1 MMDNFKNIENFGID
15 LKLET
20 EEAEMFY
27 CETLRQWFMDDKDYV
42 TISVTDRE
50 FELEKDGELIGVV
63 YIFDSVLRLKPIQD
77 DPIEA
82 LIDILEFVAK
92 HHKPTINTYNYL
104 NENEEVSNDILRFM
118 SEYVKTDEEKE
129 LEAESEEALVD
140 EEEDSDD
147 WEWI

>member
-1 MMDNFKNIENFGID
+1 MDNFTNIENFGID

-20 EEAEMFY
+20 DEAEMFY
-27 CETLRQWFMDDKDYV
+27 CETLRQWFMDEKDYV

-50 FELEKDGELIGVV
+50 FEIEKNGELIGVV

-92 HHKPTINTYNYL
+92 HHKTTINTYNYL

-118 SEYVKTDEEKE
+118 SEYVKSDKE
-129 LEAESEEALVD
+129 VEAESEEASV

>member
-1 MMDNFKNIENFGID
+1 MMDNFTNIENFGID

-27 CETLRQWFMDDKDYV
+27 CETLRQWFMDEKEYV

-50 FELEKDGELIGVV
+50 FGLEKDGELIGVV

-92 HHKPTINTYNYL
+92 CHKTTINTYNYL
-104 NENEEVSNDILRFM
+104 TENEEVSNDILKFM
-118 SEYVKTDEEKE
+118 SDYVKSDKE
-129 LEAESEEALVD
+129 AEAESEEASI

>member
-1 MMDNFKNIENFGID
+1 MLDNLKNIENFGID

-20 EEAEMFY
+20 EDAEIFY
-27 CETLRQWFMDDKDYV
+27 CETLRQWFMDEKEYV

-50 FELEKDGELIGVV
+50 FEIEKEGELIGVV

-77 DPIEA
+77 DPYEA
-82 LIDILEFVAK
+82 LIDILEFVAH
-92 HHKPTINTYNYL
+92 HHKTTINVYNYL

-118 SEYVKTDEEKE
+118 SDYVKSDEEEE
-129 LEAESEEALVD
+129 LEAESKEASVE

>member
-1 MMDNFKNIENFGID
+1 MMDNFTNIENFGID
-15 LKLET
+15 LKLEN

-50 FELEKDGELIGVV
+50 IELEKNGELIGVV

-92 HHKPTINTYNYL
+92 HHKTTINTYNYL
-104 NENEEVSNDILRFM
+104 NENEEISRDILDFM
-118 SEYVKTDEEKE
+118 SEYVKSDEKV
-129 LEAESEEALVD
+129 EAESEEASV
-140 EEEDSDD
+140 EEEDSED

>member
-1 MMDNFKNIENFGID
+1 MMDNFTNIENFGID

-27 CETLRQWFMDDKDYV
+27 CETLRQWFMDDKCYA

-92 HHKPTINTYNYL
+92 HHKTTINTYNYL

-118 SEYVKTDEEKE
+118 EEYVKSDEKV
-129 LEAESEEALVD
+129 EAESEEALV